1 MQAKQNLTFCLQWN
15 FWWNSIL
22 WWTSSGT
29 SGTFFDIICENYRT
43 YLLVSSPNILREIRV
58 YHTLATVFLFEVQGA
73 HNPSDP
79 GWWYDCVTW
88 LILGAR
94 TWRMECQTVM
104 TGLSNGSLEPHG
116 TSWFFLQA
124 SAIAELHPL
133 VVDFAEDPLGSRQV
147 NEGNVGLTFIS
158 RCWSFSSKMTYRE
171 TAKASMFFLKIGFM
185 HWLPVPPISKLFS
198 VARSRFS
205 TCGFLPHRWRKQS
218 RCELM
223 YTPNEPP
230 TRGQATP
237 CNTVWFSEVLKR
249 EKYKHDLCLCAFG
262 EKHLA
267 RFYQGTSLSNVLVH
281 QVSLSGSDHLWQL
294 FPQKTLSSQV
304 WYRYCVEFSK
314 IKWHIRYLTHV
325 QGVIYKCILLFIKDF
340 SHRDVFETHGFLWAL
355 LQNPQAKSLR
365 TDNNRT
371 KTFQG
376 VEPKGIYK
384 QDSRPKL
391 QD

>member
-58 YHTLATVFLFEVQGA
+58 YHALATVFLFEVQGT

-94 TWRMECQTVM
+94 TWR
-104 TGLSNGSLEPHG
+104 NGMPDGWWPDCPMGPGNLMEPHG
-116 TSWFFLQA
+116 TSCFFLQA

-171 TAKASMFFLKIGFM
+171 PAKASMFFF
-185 HWLPVPPISKLFS
+185 WKLGSCTGSQFPSFQSFS
-198 VARSRFS
+198 VLQGHGSLHVPS
-205 TCGFLPHRWRKQS
+205 TS
-218 RCELM
+218 M
-223 YTPNEPP
+223 
-230 TRGQATP
+230 
-237 CNTVWFSEVLKR
+237 
-249 EKYKHDLCLCAFG
+249 
-262 EKHLA
+262 
-267 RFYQGTSLSNVLVH
+267 
-281 QVSLSGSDHLWQL
+281 
-294 FPQKTLSSQV
+294 
-304 WYRYCVEFSK
+304 
-314 IKWHIRYLTHV
+314 
-325 QGVIYKCILLFIKDF
+325 
-340 SHRDVFETHGFLWAL
+340 
-355 LQNPQAKSLR
+355 
-365 TDNNRT
+365 T
-371 KTFQG
+371 K
-376 VEPKGIYK
+376 PK
-384 QDSRPKL
+384 
-391 QD
+391 